1 MSIIVLIDQQLL
13 NYVLI
18 NTSIIVL
25 IDQQLFG
32 GEWDQRRRSKIT
44 GVLIST

>member
-1 MSIIVLIDQQLL
+1 MFPLNTSLIVFIDQWQTTIFML
-13 NYVLI
+13 

-32 GEWDQRRRSKIT
+32 DRWD
-44 GVLIST
+44 